1 MGTGRARSGGSPD
14 IDTAPRFLLYCLP
27 EKRRFRA
34 PAIPSGR
41 REGTRSERVIATL
54 RFRKIK
60 PRVLLVHML
69 VTLLYPVFRAFI
81 AENDRLLVFTDA
93 ITVIGL
99 VMVAC
104 GILYALVLRGDFDIS
119 AFLLKRGIQKEP
131 KQTFRAY
138 LYEVYEKRE
147 EAFNYPLFL
156 GLLYLAAAFALSY
169 CII

>member
-1 MGTGRARSGGSPD
+1 
-14 IDTAPRFLLYCLP
+14 
-27 EKRRFRA
+27 
-34 PAIPSGR
+34 
-41 REGTRSERVIATL
+41 
-54 RFRKIK
+54 
-60 PRVLLVHML
+60 ML